1 MTAAS
6 RRGTSSAGFTL
17 LELLIAI
24 TLLGLLMVALF
35 GGLRLG
41 ARAWERSEERLDEV
55 ARLQVVENFL
65 RDRIAQAYPL
75 VAEDETSASRLT
87 FEGQPDGLRFVTLM
101 PEHLGTGFAEFTVA
115 VVDHAGG
122 RDLVAQ
128 WRRVEDPSDALEAV
142 REDEEPQVKLL
153 LEGVESLELAYY
165 GAPGRGEPIAWREQ
179 WLEAR
184 ALPDLIRVRIVFA
197 EGDRRR
203 WPDLIVRPMTDAAA
217 LF

>member
-1 MTAAS
+1 VTAAA
-6 RRGTSSAGFTL
+6 RRRTASAGFTL

-24 TLLGLLMVALF
+24 TLLGLLMVALL

-55 ARLQVVENFL
+55 TRLQVVENFL
-65 RDRIAQAYPL
+65 RDRLAQTYPL
-75 VAEDETSASRLT
+75 VTEDETGPSRLM
-87 FEGQPDGLRFVTLM
+87 FEGQPDALRFLTLM

-115 VVDHAGG
+115 VVDHGGG

-128 WRRVEDPSDALEAV
+128 WRRLEDPTEALEAV
-142 REDEEPQVKLL
+142 QEEPQVKVL
-153 LEGVESLELAYY
+153 LEGIEGLELAYY
-165 GAPGRGEPIAWREQ
+165 GARGRAEPAAWREQ
-179 WLEAR
+179 WVEAL
-184 ALPDLIRVRIVFA
+184 ALPELIRVRVAFA
-197 EGDRRR
+197 EDDRRR